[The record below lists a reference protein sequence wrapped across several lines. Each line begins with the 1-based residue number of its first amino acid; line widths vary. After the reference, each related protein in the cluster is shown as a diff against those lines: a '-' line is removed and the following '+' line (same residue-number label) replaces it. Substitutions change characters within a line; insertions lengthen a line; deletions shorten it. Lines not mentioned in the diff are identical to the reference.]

1 MHLCNF
7 QIQTWLH
14 LTLIYS
20 WVHCIVLTKLCT
32 PLGLEDYSTVRD
44 TARLTTVTDTLLNLI
59 NQTYHLSIKYI
70 FSTVRNTA
78 RLTTVTDT
86 LLNLINQTYHL
97 SIKYIFKI
105 PFTFGI
111 LLTIAPLSIVS
122 INGTLK
128 YTKTYPTMHINPL
141 CNKSDKHWFNKSC
154 LEKRNK
160 YRTAKK

>member
-1 MHLCNF
+1 MFIYNF

-20 WVHCIVLTKLCT
+20 WVHCSVLTKLCT
-32 PLGLEDYSTVRD
+32 PLGVDDYSTVRD
-44 TARLTTVTDTLLNLI
+44 TARLTTVTDP
-59 NQTYHLSIKYI
+59 
-70 FSTVRNTA
+70 
-78 RLTTVTDT
+78 

-105 PFTFGI
+105 PFTFGM
-111 LLTIAPLSIVS
+111 LLTIALLSIFS

-128 YTKTYPTMHINPL
+128 YTKTYPTININPL
-141 CNKSDKHWFNKSC
+141 CNKSDKHWFNKSR

-160 YRTAKK
+160 NRTGNK

>member
-1 MHLCNF
+1 MVIYNF

-14 LTLIYS
+14 LTLIYF
-20 WVHCIVLTKLCT
+20 WVHYIVLTKLCT

-59 NQTYHLSIKYI
+59 NK
-70 FSTVRNTA
+70 
-78 RLTTVTDT
+78 
-86 LLNLINQTYHL
+86 TYHL

-105 PFTFGI
+105 PFTFGM

-128 YTKTYPTMHINPL
+128 YTKTYPTININPL
-141 CNKSDKHWFNKSC
+141 CNKSDKHWIKKSC

-160 YRTAKK
+160 NYAGNK